1 MSGMD
6 DLFFKL
12 DINAFLGF
20 AHVGLKKKGGKPPPL
35 FLKTNLKSDMKSDF
49 DAI

>member
-20 AHVGLKKKGGKPPPL
+20 AHVGLKKKGGKPPPP
-35 FLKTNLKSDMKSDF
+35 FSQDQLK
-49 DAI
+49 I